1 MEILTINLDHILEK
15 RFNYNKIFKHRKK
28 EREMTNKKTISLVL
42 GIMCF
47 ALTLGICVQI
57 RTVKNSNSTISQ
69 NYEENN
75 LRAEV
80 LKYKE
85 RYENKYEELERA
97 ENELEKER
105 ESSTQNNSELE
116 EKEAQIKEGNKILG
130 LAEVT
135 GPGVIIT
142 LSDSK
147 RDASTVLNA
156 SSLLVHDV
164 DVLSVIN
171 ELKNAGAEAIS
182 INDQRLTPTTGIIC
196 GGNIININGEKVGA
210 PFVIKAIGLPEQ
222 LAGLSRPGGYLE
234 RLKED
239 SVGVE
244 LKKNNNITIP
254 KYTGSISYNYSKI
267 VEWFMKLGG
276 KYGR

>member
-1 MEILTINLDHILEK
+1 
-15 RFNYNKIFKHRKK
+15 
-28 EREMTNKKTISLVL
+28 MTNKKTISIVL

-47 ALTLGICVQI
+47 ALTLGICVQM
-57 RTVKNSNSTISQ
+57 RTVKNSNSTVSQ

-85 RYENKYEELERA
+85 RYDNKHKELERA

-105 ESSTQNNSELE
+105 QDSTKNNSELE
-116 EKEAQIKEGNKILG
+116 QKEEEIKKGNKIIG

-135 GPGVIIT
+135 GPGVIVT

-147 RDASTVLNA
+147 KDITTALDPNA
-156 SSLLVHDV
+156 LLVHDV

-171 ELKNAGAEAIS
+171 ELENAGAEAIS
-182 INDQRLTPTTGIIC
+182 INDQRIVPTTGIIC
-196 GGNIININGEKVGA
+196 GGNIIDINGEKVGA

-222 LAGLSRPGGYLE
+222 LAALSRPGGYLQK
-234 RLKED
+234 LKED

-244 LKKNNNITIP
+244 FKKSNSITIP
-254 KYTGSISYNYSKI
+254 KYTGGITY
-267 VEWFMKLGG
+267 
-276 KYGR
+276 KYARTID

>member
-1 MEILTINLDHILEK
+1 
-15 RFNYNKIFKHRKK
+15 
-28 EREMTNKKTISLVL
+28 MTNKKTISIVL
-42 GIMCF
+42 GLMCF
-47 ALTLGICVQI
+47 ALTLGICVQV
-57 RTVKNSNSTISQ
+57 RTVKNSNSTVSQ

-85 RYENKYEELERA
+85 KYDNKYKELEKA

-105 ESSTQNNSELE
+105 ESSTKNNTELE
-116 EKEAQIKEGNKILG
+116 NKELEIKEGNKIIG
-130 LAEVT
+130 LTEVT

-147 RDASTVLNA
+147 KDASTVLNA

-182 INDQRLTPTTGIIC
+182 INDQRLVPTSGIIC
-196 GGNIININGEKVGA
+196 GGNIIDINGEKVGA

-222 LAGLSRPGGYLE
+222 LSGLSRPGGYLQ

-244 LKKNNNITIP
+244 LKKYNNITIP
-254 KYTGSISYNYSKI
+254 KYTGVISYKYSQ
-267 VEWFMKLGG
+267 VVD
-276 KYGR
+276 